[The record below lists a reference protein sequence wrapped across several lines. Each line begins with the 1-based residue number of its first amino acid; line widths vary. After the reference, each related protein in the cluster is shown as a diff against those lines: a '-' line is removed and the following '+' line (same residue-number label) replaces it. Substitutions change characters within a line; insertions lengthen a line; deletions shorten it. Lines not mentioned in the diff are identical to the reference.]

1 MTPRQKCI
9 IAALA
14 LANVVVILALVVLTT
29 RPFDTSLSPLRHP
42 TPTLPQQTCQWQAA
56 QRLAQAGLSGTIAL
70 PSGGPLHF
78 EITYPLAPGQT
89 ADEAA
94 QSVWAAF
101 DIALALQEQ
110 EDCATFTRIEVTIL
124 TYNGQLNTQISAS
137 VSTAD
142 LLSFS
147 AGTLSENEFIERVT
161 YTTSTAKRS
170 RPPSRDLSLEV
181 QPRQKRGQREERRDN
196 LRKYS

>member
-29 RPFDTSLSPLRHP
+29 RPFDTSPSPLRHP
-42 TPTLPQQTCQWQAA
+42 TSALSQQACQWQVA
-56 QRLAQAGLSGTIAL
+56 QQLAQAGLSGTIAL

-94 QSVWAAF
+94 QSVWTAF

-110 EDCATFTRIEVTIL
+110 EDCATFTQVQVTIL
-124 TYNGQLNTQISAS
+124 AHNSQSKTHISAS
-137 VSTAD
+137 IGTAD
-142 LLSFS
+142 LVAFDAGELSQ
-147 AGTLSENEFIERVT
+147 EEFIERVA
-161 YTTSTAKRS
+161 YA
-170 RPPSRDLSLEV
+170 V
-181 QPRQKRGQREERRDN
+181 GNQ
-196 LRKYS
+196 